1 MQVGALVSGT
11 ASSLTAM
18 VMGRVFCGIGI
29 GLASA
34 LVPLYISEVSIVGH
48 DQSLVLGH
56 ACAAR
61 LCHSYNTA
69 CPAAGELSV

>member
-34 LVPLYISEVSIVGH
+34 LVPLYISEVSVMGH
-48 DQSLVLGH
+48 HESLVLGSV
-56 ACAAR
+56 CAAR
-61 LCHSYNTA
+61 PRRSDGTA
-69 CPAAGELSV
+69 TSGLTV